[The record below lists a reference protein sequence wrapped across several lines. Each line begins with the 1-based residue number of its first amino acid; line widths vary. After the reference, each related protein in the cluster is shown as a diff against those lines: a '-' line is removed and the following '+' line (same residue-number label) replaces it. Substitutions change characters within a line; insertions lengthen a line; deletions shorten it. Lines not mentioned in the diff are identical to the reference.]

1 MPAPPEP
8 NPPSPALSSGRTARL
23 EALGRA
29 LLATLPPPGPGGRLH
44 IGTLAPSLLLHLQG
58 CLETQAELLLE
69 PGPCLGG
76 LYLGYLE
83 ELFAPLQERLDLH
96 GVPVVAFLRGI
107 STTDIQAFFEGLLQ
121 EPASLEGRGGLRGY
135 MERSYAQRIQLRA
148 PDSVPD
154 FIPEHL
160 LGEVRETLSRAIAP
174 PDAFTGNTAGWLH
187 LVANLGEF
195 GQTGHRLGLG
205 KGEPE
210 DRQLEVLRRA
220 FADLSPEQVLSLA
233 RGLGTLPG
241 RPAGLATAFRR
252 TLPGY
257 LGNSIAH
264 LVGRGVPWLILHDPL
279 MQVVDA
285 FPPPLTE
292 LVPALRQGLATIQDE
307 PLVVAFLA
315 EAAWR
320 AVPLQEQLDQARQPG
335 RLMALPEESRSFLLE
350 RALKS
355 RRLEEVVDL
364 LGALDEALVHG
375 DAAQRGSAF
384 RTLHAFLP
392 HTASSLAPDYVMDA
406 LESILIGAFQWMST
420 GTPDP
425 ALRDCLRELFLA
437 RVVRR
442 QPGHVLRGLSAI
454 ETHAAHAGSAPLTEA
469 VNWIRRGLEHD
480 TALDAVIE
488 CLHQGDRSDALAA
501 LQPLLAALGEPFYH
515 RAAWV
520 LGREEDRGR
529 RDRLIR
535 ALRAGGSQVEP
546 VVLQMLRPAMPWF
559 HARNLLLVLSSAG
572 SEAAV
577 PRILPFLNHDDPR
590 VRVGALRALRHCAQ
604 RKAVPHLINC
614 LSDPN
619 PALQQEAIHL
629 LGQQKAYEGVR
640 PLTQLA
646 LDPGAPPVSRL
657 KAIETLGLLESH
669 DAVDP
674 LFELANRRGGFLR
687 AAEADGLRLAA
698 ARTLLKFGPEG
709 RARVERTAAKE
720 GRGGIADSFLRM
732 LAEGKS

>member
-1 MPAPPEP
+1 MPESTPPT
-8 NPPSPALSSGRTARL
+8 PALSSGRAARL
-23 EALGRA
+23 EALGRV
-29 LLATLPPPGPGGRLH
+29 LVATLPPPGPGSRLH
-44 IGTLAPSLLLHLQG
+44 IGNLAPSLLLHLQG
-58 CLETQAELLLE
+58 CLETKAELLLE

-76 LYLGYLE
+76 LYLGDLE
-83 ELFAPLQERLDLH
+83 EAFAPLQERLDLH
-96 GVPVVAFLRGI
+96 GVPVVAFLRGV
-107 STTDIQAFFEGLLQ
+107 STTDIQTFFEGLLQ
-121 EPASLEGRGGLRGY
+121 DPAGLEGRGGLRGY

-148 PDSVPD
+148 RDEAPD

-233 RGLGTLPG
+233 RGLGTLPN
-241 RPAGLATAFRR
+241 RPVGLAMAFRH

-257 LGNSIAH
+257 LGSALAH
-264 LVGRGVPWLILHDPL
+264 LVGRGMPWLVMHDPL

-285 FPPPLTE
+285 FPPPLAE
-292 LVPALRQGLATIQDE
+292 LIPALEQGLASIRDE
-307 PLVVAFLA
+307 PLVVGFLA
-315 EAAWR
+315 EAGWR
-320 AVPLQEQLDQARQPG
+320 AVPLQEQLDQARRPG
-335 RLMALPEESRSFLLE
+335 RLMDLPEESRGYLLE

-364 LGALDEALVHG
+364 LGFLDEALVHG
-375 DAAQRGSAF
+375 DEALKGSAL
-384 RTLHAFLP
+384 RTLQGFLP
-392 HTASSLAPDYVMDA
+392 QTASSLAPDYLVDA

-437 RVVRR
+437 RLARR
-442 QPGHVLRGLSAI
+442 QPGHVLRGLQAL
-454 ETHAAHAGSAPLTEA
+454 EAHAAGAGSAPLTEA

-480 TALDAVIE
+480 AALDAVLE
-488 CLHQGDRSDALAA
+488 CLHQGDRTDALAGV
-501 LQPLLAALGEPFYH
+501 QPLLETLGEPFYH
-515 RAAWV
+515 HAAWA

-535 ALRAGGSQVEP
+535 ALRAGGAGVEP

-559 HARNLLLVLSSAG
+559 HARNLLLVLSSVG

-604 RKAVPHLINC
+604 RKAIPHLINC

-629 LGQQKAYEGVR
+629 LGQQKSFDGVR

-657 KAIETLGLLESH
+657 KAIETLGVIEGH

-698 ARTLLKFGPEG
+698 ARTLLKFGPKG
-709 RARVERTAAKE
+709 RAAVERTAAKE
-720 GRGGIADSFLRM
+720 GRGGLADSFLRM
-732 LAEGKS
+732 LAEGKT